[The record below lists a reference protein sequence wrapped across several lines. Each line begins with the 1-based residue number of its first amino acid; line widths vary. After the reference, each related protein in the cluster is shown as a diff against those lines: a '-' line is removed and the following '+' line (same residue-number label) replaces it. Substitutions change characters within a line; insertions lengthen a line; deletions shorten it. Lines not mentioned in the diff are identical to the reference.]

1 MSEEKYIVEEFELSD
16 DESDVGDHEYLGVE
30 DDDDVSSDEA
40 EDLGLETTMRSIR
53 RETKEED
60 ANLDEAR
67 KEEEDTPLQVTAD
80 VKPSVIDDFIRNFL
94 IRAGMSETL
103 DVFNREWY
111 QLKSEKQVCEE
122 DVPDIYLMNQNLQR
136 DVRELRRE
144 AEDAKKI
151 AAKAQGTWNKFRK
164 ERDFHRMHHKRV
176 MQEKERL
183 IVDIKRL
190 KKHYATFEPAL
201 KALRKKYET
210 AMKDKMLL
218 RLERDRLRAKCGEEV
233 TSTTRRSTR
242 KESASKSRT
251 ITSKRS
257 KMSKSNRSES
267 RKTRCAKDATLPG
280 DAAVV
285 NPYHKLEFD
294 EPEAS
299 TFEMRNTFKG
309 HVSPISALAF
319 HTKKSLLAT
328 ASDDATWKLWSLP
341 SGELIMC
348 GEGHRD
354 WISDVAFSP
363 TIATQ
368 LVTASGDG
376 DVKLWDFKSARC
388 AHTFSDHAQAVW
400 GASYHHGGEFFATC
414 SMDQTSKLWDIRSM
428 RCRQTFR
435 GHVDSVNAIQ
445 FQPFANNVCTASGD
459 KTVSMWDIRSGLCV
473 QTFYGH
479 ENSCNDVSFALSGD
493 TVASSDADGV
503 VRLWDV
509 RTVSQIAKI
518 DAGPHPVNS
527 IDFDRSGKTICLASD
542 DGTVKIYG
550 NLLAEDGP
558 SLIKTLKGHEDAVQA
573 VLFDPIGKYVVSGSS
588 DCTFRVWS

>member
-1 MSEEKYIVEEFELSD
+1 ITIMSEEKYIVEEFELSD

-267 RKTRCAKDATLPG
+267 R
-280 DAAVV
+280 
-285 NPYHKLEFD
+285 
-294 EPEAS
+294 
-299 TFEMRNTFKG
+299 
-309 HVSPISALAF
+309 
-319 HTKKSLLAT
+319 
-328 ASDDATWKLWSLP
+328 
-341 SGELIMC
+341 
-348 GEGHRD
+348 
-354 WISDVAFSP
+354 
-363 TIATQ
+363 
-368 LVTASGDG
+368 
-376 DVKLWDFKSARC
+376 
-388 AHTFSDHAQAVW
+388 
-400 GASYHHGGEFFATC
+400 
-414 SMDQTSKLWDIRSM
+414 
-428 RCRQTFR
+428 
-435 GHVDSVNAIQ
+435 
-445 FQPFANNVCTASGD
+445 
-459 KTVSMWDIRSGLCV
+459 
-473 QTFYGH
+473 
-479 ENSCNDVSFALSGD
+479 
-493 TVASSDADGV
+493 
-503 VRLWDV
+503 
-509 RTVSQIAKI
+509 
-518 DAGPHPVNS
+518 
-527 IDFDRSGKTICLASD
+527 
-542 DGTVKIYG
+542 
-550 NLLAEDGP
+550 
-558 SLIKTLKGHEDAVQA
+558 
-573 VLFDPIGKYVVSGSS
+573 
-588 DCTFRVWS
+588 